1 MKHSTLPDAELR
13 ALLTLRL
20 VPGIGPRLLAAILE
34 RFGTATAALGATPS
48 QLATVP
54 HLRAEVVDKL
64 SHALGSA
71 EVDAELAL
79 LSRYSAT
86 VLARGTPEYP
96 ASMLPFPG
104 MPPVLYLR
112 GDYRPADER
121 AVGIVGSRDATSQ
134 GLKMAKR
141 LAEGLARAG
150 FTVISGLARGIDGAA
165 HQGALDAGG
174 RTLAVMANGLATI
187 YPPEHDRMAEAMI
200 ARGGLISEA
209 TMGQK
214 PQPGLFP
221 ARNRLI
227 SALSRAVV
235 LVEAREKSGALHTA
249 VHAAEQGRP
258 VLAMPGSLD
267 NPLAAGCH
275 ELIRKGAILCR
286 GLDDVLE
293 AVADPLVLKPRQ
305 GTLFDAPAVED
316 EKREPVEVPPPPAPV
331 PPPQLDGAAL
341 AIWNALADGALFI
354 DELGSRSGLS
364 PAELNRTLFQME
376 MGRTVRKMP
385 GNRIERRG

>member
-1 MKHSTLPDAELR
+1 
-13 ALLTLRL
+13 
-20 VPGIGPRLLAAILE
+20 
-34 RFGTATAALGATPS
+34 
-48 QLATVP
+48 
-54 HLRAEVVDKL
+54 
-64 SHALGSA
+64 
-71 EVDAELAL
+71 
-79 LSRYSAT
+79 
-86 VLARGTPEYP
+86 
-96 ASMLPFPG
+96 
-104 MPPVLYLR
+104 
-112 GDYRPADER
+112 
-121 AVGIVGSRDATSQ
+121 
-134 GLKMAKR
+134 
-141 LAEGLARAG
+141 
-150 FTVISGLARGIDGAA
+150 
-165 HQGALDAGG
+165 
-174 RTLAVMANGLATI
+174 
-187 YPPEHDRMAEAMI
+187 MAEAMI

-305 GTLFDAPAVED
+305 GSLFDAPAVED
-316 EKREPVEVPPPPAPV
+316 EKKEPVAVPPPPAPV

-354 DELGSRSGLS
+354 DELGSRSALS

>member
-1 MKHSTLPDAELR
+1 
-13 ALLTLRL
+13 
-20 VPGIGPRLLAAILE
+20 
-34 RFGTATAALGATPS
+34 
-48 QLATVP
+48 
-54 HLRAEVVDKL
+54 
-64 SHALGSA
+64 
-71 EVDAELAL
+71 
-79 LSRYSAT
+79 
-86 VLARGTPEYP
+86 
-96 ASMLPFPG
+96 MLPFPG

-187 YPPEHDRMAEAMI
+187 YPPEHDRMADAMI

-305 GTLFDAPAVED
+305 GSLFDAPAVED
-316 EKREPVEVPPPPAPV
+316 EKKEPVAVSPPPAPV

-354 DELGSRSGLS
+354 DELGSRSALS